1 LDGNSFGNLDTF
13 YDEVERKL
21 CPGFEG
27 FGRNLSAFNDVL
39 RGGFGLFEYDEPI
52 SIVWNHSAKSRHD
65 LGYDAT
71 VEWLEGT
78 MTGAH
83 PSNPSQL
90 TSQLAD
96 AKKATGEALFD
107 IIVGIINDKEDHP
120 NVHWELT

>member
-1 LDGNSFGNLDTF
+1 MDGNFGNLDTF
-13 YDEVERKL
+13 YDEFERKL

-39 RGGFGLFEYDEPI
+39 RGGFYLFEYDEPI
-52 SIVWNHSAKSRHD
+52 SIVWNHSAKSRND

-71 VEWLEGT
+71 VESLEDA
-78 MTGAH
+78 MTGTH

-90 TSQLAD
+90 YSQLAD

-120 NVHWELT
+120 NVHLELT